1 MTKEGVGRTGVGWT
15 GGNGADGVG
24 NGADGAITGRQQTF
38 QKLLPEQEL
47 STSVH

>member
-1 MTKEGVGRTGVGWT
+1 MTKEGVGRTGG
-15 GGNGADGVG
+15 GGNGADGSG
-24 NGADGAITGRQQTF
+24 TGRQQTF